1 MMKIIEYEEDRGRK
15 SREEEERRGKRRK
28 IR

>member
-1 MMKIIEYEEDRGRK
+1 MMKIIGYEEDRGRK